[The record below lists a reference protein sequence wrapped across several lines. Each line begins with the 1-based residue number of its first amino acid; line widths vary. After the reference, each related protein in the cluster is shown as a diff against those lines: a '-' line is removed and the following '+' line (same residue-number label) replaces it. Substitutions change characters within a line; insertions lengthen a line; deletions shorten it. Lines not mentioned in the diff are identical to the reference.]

1 MKKGAW
7 KSLDEKKAA
16 IRATLVELGAAAEAA
31 GLPSIARDVRETRLP
46 KLDDERFSIV
56 VLGEFNHGKS
66 TFINALLGGPVLPT
80 GITPTTALLAHIAQG
95 PSGKAPTATLVMD
108 SGARKAI
115 DVKALG
121 EWLTVEGVAERE
133 AGEGANANKAGK
145 GDSVHHVELTHPA
158 AILGDRVTIVD
169 TPGVNDINEQRA
181 EITYGYLPRAD
192 AAVFLLDATQILSAS
207 ERQFLEERILR
218 STRERLV
225 FVVAKADLLSESE
238 LAETLAFAKKHLGKI
253 VPEPVILPVSAKKA
267 LGGDA
272 EGSGLPA
279 VVEALGATVA
289 RERRRLLLD
298 HALADATR
306 LSAFVRQNLA
316 IRRRSFELPQGELEV
331 RIARAKEKLR
341 SGQKVLE
348 TASET
353 IRAETAALKARVRQ
367 DLADFT
373 AELRER
379 LPKDIDDPSIDGLD
393 VQKYLSF
400 FVQDTWKAWTEA
412 EGELVAAELDHLAET
427 IIQVTNE
434 NIREVAQSVSG
445 ELGPSETKVP
455 IVVDTLKYDASVFA
469 LGALGTTVFL
479 FVNSMVGGLL
489 ALSAPV
495 LAFILKGRVA
505 AEIKAEAR
513 AQAPVAVDRVAALV
527 GPKLDELVDGFGAR
541 LLEFVAQ
548 AGEALGRGI
557 SEVLDGALVE
567 RRARVRADDA
577 HADVAAV
584 DAALKGVRA
593 IDERIAEIRQR
604 VWQQDDEDENAD
616 ENADASAT
624 EARPGSGGGAPRPG
638 R

>member
-1 MKKGAW
+1 MTSPKDGRPSKAAARDAKQAW
-7 KSLDEKKAA
+7 SSLDERKAA
-16 IRATLVELGAAAEAA
+16 IRGVLADLAAAAEAA
-31 GLPSIARDVRETRLP
+31 GLPSVARDVLETRLP
-46 KLDDERFSIV
+46 KLDAERFTIV

-66 TFINALLGGPVLPT
+66 TFINALLGAPVLPT
-80 GITPTTALLAHIAQG
+80 GITPTTAVLAHITQG
-95 PSGKAPTATLVMD
+95 PKVAATLVME
-108 SGARKAI
+108 SGERKTV
-115 DVKALG
+115 DVKKLA
-121 EWLTVEGVAERE
+121 EWLTVEGLADKP
-133 AGEGANANKAGK
+133 ADKK
-145 GDSVHHVELTHPA
+145 GQGVHHIELTHPA
-158 AILGDRVTIVD
+158 GILDERVTIVD

-218 STRERLV
+218 SSRDRLL
-225 FVVAKADLLSESE
+225 FVVAKADLLDAAE
-238 LAETLAFAKKHLGKI
+238 LEETLAFARKHLAAI
-253 VPEPVILPVSAKKA
+253 VPEPVVLPVSAKRA
-267 LGGDA
+267 LAGDA
-272 EGSGLPA
+272 EASGLPA
-279 VVEALGATVA
+279 VVAELGATVA
-289 RERRRLLLD
+289 NERRKLLLD
-298 HALADATR
+298 NALGDATR
-306 LSAFVRQNLA
+306 LSAFVRQSLA
-316 IRRRSFELPQGELEV
+316 IRRKSLELPMDELES
-331 RIARAKEKLR
+331 RIGRAKEKLR

-348 TASET
+348 TAAET

-373 AELRER
+373 AEFRGR
-379 LPKDIDDPSIDGLD
+379 LPTDIDAVDGLD

-412 EGELVAAELDHLAET
+412 EGELVAAELDRLAEQ

-445 ELGPSETKVP
+445 ELGPSDTKVP

-479 FVNSMVGGLL
+479 FVNSMVGGVL

-513 AQAPVAVDRVAALV
+513 EQAPKAVDRVAALV

-548 AGEALGRGI
+548 AGDALGKGI
-557 SEVLDGALVE
+557 AEVLD
-567 RRARVRADDA
+567 RARTERQARGAASDARAD
-577 HADVAAV
+577 VGAV
-584 DAALKGVRA
+584 DAAVHDIRA
-593 IDERIAEIRQR
+593 LDERIADIRQR
-604 VWQQDDEDENAD
+604 VWAD
-616 ENADASAT
+616 GDGDGPT
-624 EARPGSGGGAPRPG
+624 GP
-638 R
+638 

>member
-1 MKKGAW
+1 MDGKGAKKAW
-7 KSLDEKKAA
+7 GTLDERKAA
-16 IRATLVELGAAAEAA
+16 IRGVLADLAAAAEAA
-31 GLPSIARDVRETRLP
+31 GLPSVARDVRETRLP
-46 KLDDERFSIV
+46 KLDDERFTIV

-66 TFINALLGGPVLPT
+66 TFINALLGAPVLPT
-80 GITPTTALLAHIAQG
+80 GITPTTAVLAHISQG
-95 PSGKAPTATLVMD
+95 AKVGATLVMETGD
-108 SGARKAI
+108 RKAI
-115 DVKALG
+115 DVKKLA
-121 EWLTVEGVAERE
+121 EWLTVEGLADKKT
-133 AGEGANANKAGK
+133 GQG
-145 GDSVHHVELTHPA
+145 VHHVELVHPA
-158 AILGDRVTIVD
+158 TILDERVTIVD

-218 STRERLV
+218 SSRDRLI
-225 FVVAKADLLSESE
+225 FVVAKSDLLDAAE
-238 LAETLAFAKKHLGKI
+238 LEETLAFARKHLAAI
-253 VPEPVILPVSAKKA
+253 VPEAVVLPVSAKRA
-267 LGGDA
+267 LAGEA
-272 EGSGLPA
+272 EASGLAA
-279 VVEALGATVA
+279 VVAELGATVA
-289 RERRRLLLD
+289 NERRRLLLD
-298 HALADATR
+298 NALGDAAR
-306 LSAFVRQNLA
+306 LSAFVRQSLA
-316 IRRRSFELPQGELEV
+316 IRRRSLELPMDELES
-331 RIARAKEKLR
+331 RIGRAKEKLR

-348 TASET
+348 TAAET

-373 AELRER
+373 AEFRGR
-379 LPKDIDDPSIDGLD
+379 LPGDIDAVDGLD

-412 EGELVAAELDHLAET
+412 EGELVAAELDRLAEQ

-445 ELGPSETKVP
+445 ELGPSDTKVP

-479 FVNSMVGGLL
+479 FVNSMVGGVL

-513 AQAPVAVDRVAALV
+513 EQAPKAVDRVAALV

-548 AGEALGRGI
+548 AGEALGKGI
-557 SEVLDGALVE
+557 AEVLD
-567 RRARVRADDA
+567 RARAERQARGAASDA
-577 HADVAAV
+577 RADVAAV
-584 DAALKGVRA
+584 DAAVQNVRA
-593 IDERIAEIRQR
+593 LDERIADIRQR
-604 VWQQDDEDENAD
+604 VWTDGDGPEP
-616 ENADASAT
+616 T
-624 EARPGSGGGAPRPG
+624 GG
-638 R
+638 

>member
-1 MKKGAW
+1 MSKTSNTWA
-7 KSLDEKKAA
+7 SLDERKAA
-16 IRATLVELGAAAEAA
+16 IRAVLVELAAAAEGVDLA
-31 GLPSIARDVRETRLP
+31 SIARDVREARIP
-46 KLDDERFSIV
+46 KLDDERFTIV

-66 TFINALLGGPVLPT
+66 TFINALLGAAVLPA
-80 GITPTTALLAHIAQG
+80 GITPTTAVLAHIQQG
-95 PSGKAPTATLVMD
+95 PKLTATLVLE
-108 SGARKAI
+108 SGARKPVDA
-115 DVKALG
+115 KALG
-121 EWLTVEGVAERE
+121 EWLTVEGAAARE
-133 AGEGANANKAGK
+133 ATEAVSK
-145 GDSVHHVELTHPA
+145 DVVHHLELTHPA

-218 STRERLV
+218 SSRERLV
-225 FVVAKADLLSESE
+225 FVVAKADLLDDAE
-238 LAETLAFAKKHLGKI
+238 LAETLAFARKHLAAI

-267 LGGDA
+267 LAGDTN
-272 EGSGLPA
+272 GSGLPA

-306 LSAFVRQNLA
+306 LAAFLRQSLA
-316 IRRRSFELPQGELEV
+316 LRRHSLELPEGELEARV
-331 RIARAKEKLR
+331 ARAKDKLR
-341 SGQKVLE
+341 SGLKALD
-348 TASET
+348 AAAET
-353 IRAETAALKARVRQ
+353 IRAETSALKARVRQ

-373 AELRER
+373 AEFRAR
-379 LPKDIDDPSIDGLD
+379 LGADLESDAVDGLD

-412 EGELVAAELDHLAET
+412 EGELVAAELDRLAEQ

-434 NIREVAQSVSG
+434 NVREVAQAVTG

-455 IVVDTLKYDASVFA
+455 IVVDTLKYDASVLA

-505 AEIKAEAR
+505 GEIKAEAR
-513 AQAPVAVDRVAALV
+513 AQAPLAIDRVAALV

-557 SEVLDGALVE
+557 SEVLDGALAE
-567 RRARVRADDA
+567 RRARAQAHDARAE
-577 HADVAAV
+577 VAAA
-584 DAALKGVRA
+584 DAALGNVRA
-593 IDERIAEIRQR
+593 IEEHIAEIRQR
-604 VWQQDDEDENAD
+604 VWTGEDAE
-616 ENADASAT
+616 SA
-624 EARPGSGGGAPRPG
+624 G
-638 R
+638 